1 MRKLSPHPVAP
12 AFAAPPHTV
21 GPLGAVVGWAMD
33 APGGLVQCIE
43 PVQGTV
49 ETATWL
55 VHTAYEALD
64 SFFPQQRD
72 LVLVLDLHM
81 LLGRTAAARSIFLNS
96 IRVLG
101 ERFSDV
107 YVVPPAA
114 YPPMYVRAF
123 QASLAFARLLGLRVT
138 LVSSSA
144 QLIERYGWKPLASGE
159 QSAAA
164 AAVG

>member
-1 MRKLSPHPVAP
+1 
-12 AFAAPPHTV
+12 
-21 GPLGAVVGWAMD
+21 MD

-43 PVQGTV
+43 PVKGTV
-49 ETATWL
+49 EAATWL
-55 VHTAYEALD
+55 VHTAYETLE

-81 LLGRTAAARSIFLNS
+81 LVGRTAAARSIFLNS
-96 IRVLG
+96 ARVLG
-101 ERFSDV
+101 ARFSDI

-114 YPPMYVRAF
+114 YPPIYVRAF

-144 QLIERYGWKPLASGE
+144 QLIERYGWQPLATSE
-159 QSAAA
+159 VAAA
-164 AAVG
+164 TA

>member
-21 GPLGAVVGWAMD
+21 DPQGAVVGWAMD

-43 PVQGTV
+43 PVKGTV
-49 ETATWL
+49 ETAKWL
-55 VHTAYEALD
+55 VNAAYETLD

-81 LLGRTAAARSIFLNS
+81 LLGRTAAARSIFLHS
-96 IRVLG
+96 VRVLG
-101 ERFSDV
+101 QRFSEI

-114 YPPMYVRAF
+114 YPPMYRKAF
-123 QASLAFARLLGLRVT
+123 QASLAFVRLLGLRVT

-144 QLIERYGWKPLASGE
+144 QLIERYGWQALASVAEIEATG
-159 QSAAA
+159 
-164 AAVG
+164 